1 LKLPV
6 FNPQSTTKG
15 SAIPIR
21 LEQLSRAAFAVIGED
36 DATNFGIVRG
46 DDGAALLID
55 ADIRRIDELEQAL
68 DKG

>member
-1 LKLPV
+1 M
-6 FNPQSTTKG
+6 Q
-15 SAIPIR
+15 IR

-36 DATNFGIVRG
+36 GATNFGIVRG
-46 DDGAALLID
+46 DDGAPLLID